1 MNRACTSRA
10 HSGHRWR
17 EPGRYVMLLLA
28 CGGVLLAGCA
38 AADESRPGAALP
50 AIPQDTPAT
59 NVGPLSPSDVDSTE
73 APAAPV
79 RQVAP
84 STPDPS
90 TPDPL
95 TRGTD
100 ASAASTSTTI
110 LECHA
115 AYSPCIPFVEGDAF
129 DCSGLNVPLMGVVI
143 WDLADDPYRL
153 GDGEQFVACTT
164 TVPPASPSIEL
175 TPAASDVPVDSPVTA
190 TAGADANAPLTPV
203 AESEEATDVIGAA
216 QTGLP
221 DTWEDVNTI
230 PECVSGATATGER
243 PCQRPSVGEVIR
255 LFGCAGRL
263 GESLDFEQYR
273 DSAIR
278 MVTRTRPLDLVPGTR
293 IAWLDT
299 CPDGGAVTLMT
310 VTGVGGVAARF
321 PHFTEEVYEV
331 YVCVERHS
339 AGGVAD
345 TSGFPPVARWE
356 ALYYAWRIP
365 DGRYHIETIS
375 AHAIGDC

>member
-1 MNRACTSRA
+1 MNRTCMSRT
-10 HSGHRWR
+10 HSGRRWR
-17 EPGRYVMLLLA
+17 KPARHVMMLLA
-28 CGGVLLAGCA
+28 CGAVLLAGCA
-38 AADESRPGAALP
+38 AADESGPGAALP

-59 NVGPLSPSDVDSTE
+59 TVDALSPRDVDSTE
-73 APAAPV
+73 TPAAPV

-84 STPDPS
+84 L

-95 TRGTD
+95 VRGTD
-100 ASAASTSTTI
+100 ASAAFTSTTI

-129 DCSGLNVPLMGVVI
+129 DCSGLNIPLMGIVI
-143 WDLADDPYRL
+143 WELADDPYRL

-175 TPAASDVPVDSPVTA
+175 TPAAGDVSVDSPVTA

-203 AESEEATDVIGAA
+203 AESEEATDVIDAV

-221 DTWEDVNTI
+221 DIWEDIATT
-230 PECVSGATATGER
+230 PECVPGTTATDER

-263 GESLDFEQYR
+263 DESLDFEQYR

-278 MVTRTRPLDLVPGTR
+278 MVNRTRPLDLVPGTR

-299 CPDGGAVTLMT
+299 CPDGGAVKLMT
-310 VTGVGGVAARF
+310 VTAVGGVATRF
-321 PHFTEEVYEV
+321 PHLTEEVYEV
-331 YVCVERHS
+331 YICVERHS

-345 TSGFPPVARWE
+345 TSGFPPVERWE

-365 DGRYHIETIS
+365 DGRYHIESIS